1 MDLVQLEYFKAVAEA
16 GHLTNAAK
24 KLNVAQPALS
34 VSIARL
40 ENEVGVPLFDR
51 VGRGIYLNKCGEIYL
66 EYVEQALS
74 VMKKAQMELDD
85 YCEKLE
91 NVLNLGV
98 VSKPFSQLV
107 LMEFQEQYP
116 SCRIRQIDLSCADL
130 EEELQKNEVDYVI
143 TAKMS
148 ASPGI
153 VGELFHSERM
163 VLAVPADHPLADRK
177 EISLREIR
185 GEKFIDLP
193 VGYEYRKQTEEM
205 CKHAGFTPNVVKE
218 CFHCHMVEL
227 VASGCGVAL
236 MTSQRAESNGSNRQV
251 RFLKIQEPECVMN
264 YYIVWK
270 AGHHFNKV
278 GKEFRRYLRQLSED
292 GSIRPGCSGCEG

>member
-16 GHLTNAAK
+16 GHLTNAAR

-74 VMKKAQMELDD
+74 IMKKAQGEVDT

-91 NVLNLGV
+91 NVMTLGV
-98 VSKPFSQLV
+98 VSKPFSQMM
-107 LMEFQEQYP
+107 LMKFKSRFP
-116 SCRIRQIDLSCADL
+116 ACSIRQIDLSAADV
-130 EEELQKNEVDYVI
+130 EAELSKNEVDYVI
-143 TAKMS
+143 TARLS
-148 ASPGI
+148 SSPGI
-153 VGELFHSERM
+153 VGEEIRRERM
-163 VLAVPADHPLADRK
+163 VLVVPAAHPLADRSW
-177 EISLREIR
+177 IHLREAR
-185 GEKFIDLP
+185 GEKFINLP
-193 VGYEYRKQTEEM
+193 KEYEYRKITDQM
-205 CKHAGFTPNVVKE
+205 CQDAGFTADVAME

-227 VASGCGVAL
+227 VSAGHGVAL
-236 MTSQRAESNGSNRQV
+236 MTQERARKNRGND
-251 RFLKIQEPECVMN
+251 RIRILPISGPEYTMG

-270 AGHHFNKV
+270 AGHHFNKIS
-278 GKEFRRYLRQLSED
+278 KEFRKYLRENCKAAEED
-292 GSIRPGCSGCEG
+292 CGGCEG